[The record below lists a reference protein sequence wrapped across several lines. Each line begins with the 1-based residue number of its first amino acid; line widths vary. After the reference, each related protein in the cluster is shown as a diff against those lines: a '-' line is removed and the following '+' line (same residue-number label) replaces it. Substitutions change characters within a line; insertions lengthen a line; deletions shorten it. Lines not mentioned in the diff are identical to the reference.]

1 MVSVRD
7 KTGVALGLSRRG
19 VLRGAGALL
28 PLALGGCSFFDDM
41 FADDKKI
48 LPGHRESVLAPTRTL
63 GIDDSLTEAVSVPA
77 PSFNSAWLQTGGTA
91 SHLVGNPALPGI
103 NQAWQASVGHPG
115 GYRDKLIAQ
124 PVVSGDRVWVMDS
137 RASVSAFDL
146 KTGAQAWR
154 VDTRSKDDRG
164 ATATGGGL
172 AYADGRLYVVTGR
185 ADALALDAGTGKT
198 LWRVST
204 TVPAMSAPT
213 LDGGVLYFG
222 TIDQK
227 LRALSLADGHQL
239 WEYQASPTDKAVLE
253 QPAPAVGNGVVVA
266 GFASGDIVA
275 LDARTGAI
283 DWSDNLAAVRNQS
296 GLSDF
301 SSIVA
306 APVIQDGTVYAVGLG
321 GLFVA
326 IDLRSGRRVWEDDT
340 SGSRT
345 PWVVGD
351 WVFMITDEQKL
362 VCFRASDGRARWIS
376 DLPRYGN
383 VAKQK
388 DPIYWAG
395 PLLAGSKLFVA
406 SDHKQ
411 MFVLDPLDGKQVG
424 AVKLKTAVSVMPVAA
439 ASKLL
444 VLGDNGMLTA
454 YS

>member
-1 MVSVRD
+1 M
-7 KTGVALGLSRRG
+7 
-19 VLRGAGALL
+19 
-28 PLALGGCSFFDDM
+28 
-41 FADDKKI
+41 
-48 LPGHRESVLAPTRTL
+48 
-63 GIDDSLTEAVSVPA
+63 
-77 PSFNSAWLQTGGTA
+77 
-91 SHLVGNPALPGI
+91 
-103 NQAWQASVGHPG
+103 
-115 GYRDKLIAQ
+115 
-124 PVVSGDRVWVMDS
+124 
-137 RASVSAFDL
+137 
-146 KTGAQAWR
+146 
-154 VDTRSKDDRG
+154 
-164 ATATGGGL
+164 
-172 AYADGRLYVVTGR
+172 
-185 ADALALDAGTGKT
+185 
-198 LWRVST
+198 
-204 TVPAMSAPT
+204 
-213 LDGGVLYFG
+213 
-222 TIDQK
+222 
-227 LRALSLADGHQL
+227 
-239 WEYQASPTDKAVLE
+239 
-253 QPAPAVGNGVVVA
+253 
-266 GFASGDIVA
+266 
-275 LDARTGAI
+275 
-283 DWSDNLAAVRNQS
+283 
-296 GLSDF
+296 
-301 SSIVA
+301 
-306 APVIQDGTVYAVGLG
+306 
-321 GLFVA
+321 A